1 VNSASTG
8 AFRVICFA
16 AARWVSKPRPL
27 SPCLLVEMPEA
38 ARIMGKR
45 DYRSK
50 LKKLGLEKIQSIAR
64 GNGKKSG
71 RAKKAEANHE
81 RENDMRQLHGEAKD
95 RDGL

>member
-50 LKKLGLEKIQSIAR
+50 LKELGLEKIAIDCAR
-64 GNGKKSG
+64 ERKEERPRKKSG
-71 RAKKAEANHE
+71 NES
-81 RENDMRQLHGEAKD
+81 
-95 RDGL
+95 